1 MDRYDVREELGDG
14 SFGVVFRAIHKTSG
28 EEVSLLAGQDVLQWN
43 QCHHMSV
50 HVASSSEPVL

>member
-28 EEVSLLAGQDVLQWN
+28 EEVSLLPGQDVLQWN
-43 QCHHMSV
+43 QCRHMSV
-50 HVASSSEPVL
+50 HVAIVK